1 MRLFHDVPAVYLHR
15 DPVDFRKAINGLVV
29 IVEQSMELSPYAP
42 ALFVFCNRRHDKLK
56 IVYWDE
62 TGFCLWYKRLEK
74 ARFKWPRRSD
84 EDVVSLTEEQLHWLL
99 RGLDITK
106 MLPHQQLNY
115 VAV

>member
-1 MRLFHDVPAVYLHR
+1 MRLFHDVPDVYLHR

-29 IVEQSMELSPYAP
+29 IIEQSMDLSPYAQ
-42 ALFVFCNRRHDKLK
+42 ALFVFTNRRCDKLK

-74 ARFKWPRRSD
+74 ARFRWPRRVD
-84 EDVVSLTEEQLHWLL
+84 EDVVVLTEEQLNWLL

>member
-42 ALFVFCNRRHDKLK
+42 ALFVFCNRRRDKLK

-74 ARFKWPRRSD
+74 ARFMWPRHSD

-99 RGLDITK
+99 RGLDIMK